1 MYSFRPEP
9 DAAERDAL
17 IVALQGLLADDE
29 DRGSFPY
36 RSAWRRAAL
45 EEGVS
50 SHEADEPL
58 GRSAPQNPGGQP
70 EALEP

>member
-9 DAAERDAL
+9 DAADRDAL
-17 IVALQGLLADDE
+17 VVALEGLLAGDE
-29 DRGSFPY
+29 DRGSIPY

-50 SHEADEPL
+50 RHEADEPL
-58 GRSAPQNPGGQP
+58 GRLAPQKPGGQP